1 MKYLALDVGRKRTG
15 VAYLDDAVGIP
26 LPLDTIRH
34 DSEEEF
40 LSHVLQLVS
49 QRTIDTVVIGLP
61 RLPSGEE
68 GSQAIFV
75 REWGDLL
82 LDHGVDVRFVDERYT
97 SLHRET
103 KATSRQEMKGVI
115 DKDSLAACEILRSFV
130 NH

>member
-1 MKYLALDVGRKRTG
+1 MKYLALDIGKKRTG

-26 LPLDTIRH
+26 LPLTTLTLKGEADFV
-34 DSEEEF
+34 SQVME
-40 LSHVLQLVS
+40 LVS

-82 LDHGVDVRFVDERYT
+82 LDRGVDVRFVDERYT

-103 KATSRQEMKGVI
+103 KATSRQEMKREI
-115 DKDSLAACEILRSFV
+115 DKDSFAACEILRSFA